1 VIELAG
7 VKPGDFGSAVFDFA
21 LCDSPGFVWLRG
33 RLRAASENGVTE
45 PEADSDEEEDG
56 VELLDAARAAVWVDD
71 GDRIQDGNESL
82 VASGTLRRVLNA
94 VAAGEGLG
102 LPGDEDAEE
111 FGGEGRNCFSA
122 ETAHSVVFAWRVPVG
137 VGNQIQSDRVE
148 FDLGFYTEQC
158 RHNAAS
164 SSGLGYL
171 PQSKLA
177 AESGDEDDEYGRAV
191 AVDGDT
197 AMVGAPNG
205 SVFVL
210 ERDGDE
216 WVQTQVLESGDDGDG
231 FGTTIDID
239 GDTALISAP
248 GADSACIYTRSSEGS
263 SGDGG
268 ADDGGSDAGDGT
280 DGWAGSES
288 QQLVATDG
296 RADDKFGSGVALG
309 ASGGTAFV
317 GAREGDG
324 AETDTGAVYVFTT

>member
-1 VIELAG
+1 MIELAD

-111 FGGEGRNCFSA
+111 FGGEGRNCFSS
-122 ETAHSVVFAWRVPVG
+122 ETAHSVVFVWRVPVD